1 MKFENALKY
10 MRKGKRIQI
19 PSGNF
24 GFFLKEKISK
34 AGIKDL
40 CLYRFYRDTRTKE
53 IHKYQRIRELNV
65 HYITMFDW
73 ELVNET
79 EQSNE

>member
-1 MKFENALKY
+1 MRFEDALKA
-10 MRKGKRIQI
+10 MRDGKRIQI

-34 AGIKDL
+34 KGTKDL
-40 CLYRFYRDTRTKE
+40 CLYRFDKRPKGE
-53 IHKYQRIRELNV
+53 IFKVQRIKELNV

-73 ELVNET
+73 EMVED
-79 EQSNE
+79 E

>member
-1 MKFENALKY
+1 MKFEQALKV
-10 MRKGKRIQI
+10 MREGKKIQI

-34 AGIKDL
+34 KGTKDL
-40 CLYRFYRDTRTKE
+40 LLYRFDRNPKTKE
-53 IHKYQRIRELNV
+53 IYRYTRIRELNV

-73 ELVNET
+73 EILNED
-79 EQSNE
+79 

>member
-1 MKFENALKY
+1 MRFEQALQA
-10 MRKGKRIQI
+10 MREGKKIQI

-34 AGIKDL
+34 KGIKDL
-40 CLYRFYRDTRTKE
+40 CLYRFDKRPNRE
-53 IHKYQRIRELNV
+53 IFKVQRIRELNV

-73 ELVNET
+73 EIVDE
-79 EQSNE
+79 